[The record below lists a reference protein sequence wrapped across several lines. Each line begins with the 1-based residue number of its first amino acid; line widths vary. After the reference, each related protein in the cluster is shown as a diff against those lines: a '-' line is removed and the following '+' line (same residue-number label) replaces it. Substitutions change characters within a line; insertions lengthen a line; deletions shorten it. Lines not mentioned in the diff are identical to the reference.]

1 MQFAPVMTCPR
12 VPRRTGPR
20 KLLRELGLLPHR
32 KTARRWVVTTHNPS
46 SHDWSPTPAGEPLA
60 KLRFL
65 ARCLAFWFIYFTLL
79 RVAFLGYHLAES
91 RALTA
96 GVLAGL
102 LLRGAR
108 MDISAAGY
116 LAIIPTLLLAVAPL
130 IPARAMRTTFRA
142 YSYVAIFF
150 AAVLA
155 TTDLDIFAK
164 WGARVD
170 SSLLP
175 YLRTPSEAA
184 ASAES
189 SPLVWLVVILIAL
202 IAIGIYGYDKIVD
215 AHLAKAQGG
224 RLSRTTLPLLLTGVL
239 LLVPIRGGVQ
249 WTPLNPSSTYF
260 SHSDFANQAG
270 LNVAWNFLHSLTLR
284 DYRTTNPY
292 ASAITEPEARRLV
305 DSLLHT
311 SDASTRK
318 LLRVTRPNV
327 IVIIWESG
335 TAKVIQR
342 LSGLAGITPHFD
354 SLSHTGVL
362 FDAIYASGNRSAKG
376 LAAIL
381 SGWPAQAN
389 APILSSPARAARLP
403 GLAEDLARAGYH
415 TAFYYGGEL
424 EFADFKSYLVA
435 HGFDRI
441 VGENDFDRRD
451 WSSKW
456 GAHDHVVLA
465 RLFADVRTFPRPFF
479 ATLFTL
485 SSHEPYDVP
494 MEPVIAG
501 ATEQSKFLN
510 AHIYTDRSL
519 GAFIAKASR
528 EAWWDSTL
536 VVIIADHGHPLPKLP
551 PLAGESASM
560 LYHIPMLWLG
570 GALAVRDT
578 VVNVVGS
585 QVDVAPTLLA
595 QLGLA
600 HEQYKWGKNL
610 LAADVRPFAFFSY
623 LDGFGWVDARGRM
636 VYGYNTRQ
644 VMQRT
649 PGANDGQV
657 RAGEA
662 YQRLS
667 YQDFLG
673 R

>member
-1 MQFAPVMTCPR
+1 MSAPVPFLAVPPR
-12 VPRRTGPR
+12 VPNGY
-20 KLLRELGLLPHR
+20 
-32 KTARRWVVTTHNPS
+32 
-46 SHDWSPTPAGEPLA
+46 GEPLA

-65 ARCLAFWFIYFTLL
+65 ARYLAFWLLFFTLL
-79 RVAFLGYHLAES
+79 RLVFLAYHAAET
-91 RALTA
+91 RALGA
-96 GVLAGL
+96 GTVAGM
-102 LLRGAR
+102 LLRGVR
-108 MDISAAGY
+108 MDLSAASY
-116 LAIIPTLLLAVAPL
+116 LALIPLVILAFAPL
-130 IPARAMRTTFRA
+130 IPPRALTFVLRA
-142 YSYVAIFF
+142 YTAIAIFI

-155 TTDLDIFAK
+155 TTDVEIFSK

-175 YLRTPSEAA
+175 YLRTPAEAA

-189 SPLVWLVVILIAL
+189 SPLVRLVLILLAL
-202 IAIGIYGYDKIVD
+202 IAIGLWGYRQLVD
-215 AHLAKAQGG
+215 RYRGEAPGG
-224 RLSRTTLPLLLTGVL
+224 RVLRTAPPLLLTGVL
-239 LLVPIRGGVQ
+239 LLVPIRGGLQ

-284 DYRTTNPY
+284 DYRTSNPY
-292 ASAITEPEARRLV
+292 AGAIGAKEARALV

-311 SDASTRK
+311 SDATTRH
-318 LLRVTRPNV
+318 LLRTAKPNV
-327 IVIIWESG
+327 ILIIWESA
-335 TAKVIQR
+335 TAKVIAR
-342 LSGLAGITPHFD
+342 LGGLPGITPHFD
-354 SLSHTGVL
+354 SLTHTGVL
-362 FDAIYASGNRSAKG
+362 FDSMYASGNRSSKG

-403 GLAEDLARAGYH
+403 GLAEDMSRAGFY

-424 EFADFKSYLVA
+424 EFADFQSYLVA

-441 VGENDFDRRD
+441 IGEQDFDRKD

-465 RLFADVRTFPRPFF
+465 RLLADARTLRRPFF

-494 MEPVIAG
+494 MAPVIQG
-501 ATEQSKFLN
+501 NTEQAHFLN

-519 GAFIAKASR
+519 GNFIAAAKR
-528 EAWWDSTL
+528 EPWWDSTL
-536 VVIIADHGHPLPKLP
+536 VIIIADHGHPLPKLP
-551 PLAGESASM
+551 PLAGEQASR

-578 VVNVVGS
+578 VVTVIGS

-600 HEQYKWGKNL
+600 HAQYKWGKNL
-610 LAADVRPFAFFSY
+610 LAADVQPFAFFSY
-623 LDGFGWVDARGRM
+623 LDGFGWVDARGRL

-649 PGANDGQV
+649 PGADERAV

-662 YQRLS
+662 YQRLT

>member
-1 MQFAPVMTCPR
+1 MTASRALATQADLVNAP
-12 VPRRTGPR
+12 
-20 KLLRELGLLPHR
+20 
-32 KTARRWVVTTHNPS
+32 
-46 SHDWSPTPAGEPLA
+46 GEPLP

-65 ARCLAFWFIYFTLL
+65 ARYLAFWFVFFTLL
-79 RVAFLGYHLAES
+79 RLAFLAYHAQETSTLG
-91 RALTA
+91 A
-96 GVLAGL
+96 GTVAGL
-102 LLRGAR
+102 LVRGAR
-108 MDISAAGY
+108 MDISAASY
-116 LAIIPTLLLAVAPL
+116 LALVPVLLLAFAPL
-130 IPARAMRTTFRA
+130 IPARAMLLVLRA
-142 YSYVAIFF
+142 YSYLAI
-150 AAVLA
+150 AITSILA
-155 TTDLDIFAK
+155 TTDFELFSK
-164 WGARVD
+164 WGSRVD
-170 SSLLP
+170 ATLLP
-175 YLRTPSEAA
+175 YLRTPREAA

-189 SPLVWLVVILIAL
+189 SPVALLALLLLVI
-202 IAIGIYGYDKIVD
+202 IAIAVWTYRRIVERHV
-215 AHLAKAQGG
+215 AEAPGG
-224 RLSRTTLPLLLTGVL
+224 RLVRTALPLLLTGLL

-270 LNVAWNFLHSLTLR
+270 LNVAWNFLHSLTIR
-284 DYRTTNPY
+284 DYRTSNPY
-292 ASAITEPEARRLV
+292 AAAITEREARQLV
-305 DSLLHT
+305 DSLLRT
-311 SDASTRK
+311 NDATTRHV
-318 LLRVTRPNV
+318 LRVARPNI
-327 IVIIWESG
+327 IVIIWESA

-342 LSGLAGITPHFD
+342 LGGLPNVTPRFD

-389 APILSSPARAARLP
+389 APILSSPSRAARLP
-403 GLAEDLARAGYH
+403 GLAEDLAHAGYY
-415 TAFYYGGEL
+415 TGFYYGGEL

-441 VGENDFDRRD
+441 VGEQDFDRKD

-456 GAHDHVVLA
+456 GAHDHVVLT
-465 RLFADVRTFPRPFF
+465 RLVTDARTFRRPFF

-494 MEPVIAG
+494 MPPVVPG
-501 ATEQSKFLN
+501 ASEQSHFLN
-510 AHIYTDRSL
+510 AHIYADRSI
-519 GAFIAKASR
+519 GNFIAAASR
-528 EAWWDSTL
+528 EPWWDSTL

-551 PLAGESASM
+551 QPAGEAASQ

-578 VVNVVGS
+578 VIGVVGS

-600 HEQYKWGKNL
+600 HAQYKWGKNL
-610 LAADVRPFAFFSY
+610 LAADVQPFAFFSY
-623 LDGFGWVDARGRM
+623 LDGFGWVDARGRL

-649 PGANDGQV
+649 PNADDHAV

-662 YQRLS
+662 YQRLT

>member
-1 MQFAPVMTCPR
+1 MNAAGDFAILMPPGR
-12 VPRRTGPR
+12 
-20 KLLRELGLLPHR
+20 
-32 KTARRWVVTTHNPS
+32 AS
-46 SHDWSPTPAGEPLA
+46 GEPLA

-65 ARCLAFWFIYFTLL
+65 FRYIAFWFLFFALL
-79 RVAFLGYHLAES
+79 RIAFLAYHRAETAS
-91 RALTA
+91 LDAATIA
-96 GVLAGL
+96 GVLV
-102 LLRGAR
+102 RGAR
-108 MDISAAGY
+108 MDVSAASY
-116 LAIIPTLLLAVAPL
+116 LALVPVILLAFAPL
-130 IPARAMRTTFRA
+130 IPARALALVLRA
-142 YSYVAIFF
+142 YSYLAIFIASLL
-150 AAVLA
+150 AAV
-155 TTDLDIFAK
+155 DLELFAK
-164 WGARVD
+164 WGSRVD
-170 SSLLP
+170 STLLP
-175 YLRTPSEAA
+175 YLRTPREAA

-189 SPLVWLVVILIAL
+189 SPVALLALLMIAFIAL
-202 IAIGIYGYDKIVD
+202 GVWGYRRMVERHV
-215 AHLAKAQGG
+215 AEATGG
-224 RLSRTTLPLLLTGVL
+224 RLLRTALPLLLTGVL
-239 LLVPIRGGVQ
+239 LLVPIRGGLQ

-292 ASAITEPEARRLV
+292 ASAIPQPEARLLV

-311 SDASTRK
+311 TDGTTRP
-318 LLRVTRPNV
+318 LLRMPRPN
-327 IVIIWESG
+327 IILIIWESA
-335 TAKVIQR
+335 TAKVVKR
-342 LSGLAGITPHFD
+342 LGGLPGVTTHFD

-381 SGWPAQAN
+381 SGWPAQSN

-403 GLAEDLARAGYH
+403 GLAADMTRAGYH
-415 TAFYYGGEL
+415 TSFYYGGEL

-441 VGENDFDRRD
+441 IGEQDFDRKD

-465 RLFADVRTFPRPFF
+465 RMLSDTRTAARPFF
-479 ATLFTL
+479 TALFTL

-494 MEPVIAG
+494 MAPVIGGTSEEAH
-501 ATEQSKFLN
+501 FLN
-510 AHIYTDRSL
+510 AHVYADRSI
-519 GAFIAKASR
+519 GTFIANASR
-528 EAWWDSTL
+528 EPWWDSTL

-551 PLAGESASM
+551 APAGELASQ

-578 VVNVVGS
+578 VITVVGS

-595 QLGLA
+595 QMGLSHA
-600 HEQYKWGKNL
+600 SYKWGKNL
-610 LAADVRPFAFFSY
+610 LAADVQPFAFFSY
-623 LDGFGWVDARGRM
+623 LDGFGWVDARGRL
-636 VYGYNTRQ
+636 VYSYNTHQ

-649 PGANDGQV
+649 PGADERAV

-662 YQRLS
+662 YQRLT

>member
-1 MQFAPVMTCPR
+1 VI
-12 VPRRTGPR
+12 V
-20 KLLRELGLLPHR
+20 GLL
-32 KTARRWVVTTHNPS
+32 V
-46 SHDWSPTPAGEPLA
+46 
-60 KLRFL
+60 
-65 ARCLAFWFIYFTLL
+65 
-79 RVAFLGYHLAES
+79 
-91 RALTA
+91 
-96 GVLAGL
+96 
-102 LLRGAR
+102 RGAR

-116 LAIIPTLLLAVAPL
+116 LAIVPTLLLAFAPL
-130 IPARAMRTTFRA
+130 IPARALTAVIRA
-142 YSYVAIFF
+142 YSYFAIAF
-150 AAVLA
+150 AALLA
-155 TTDLDIFAK
+155 TTDVELFSK

-189 SPLVWLVVILIAL
+189 SPIALLVLLLIAL
-202 IAIGIYGYDKIVD
+202 VALGVFGYRQIVD
-215 AHLAKAQGG
+215 AHAAEAPGG
-224 RLSRTTLPLLLTGVL
+224 RLVRTALPLLLTGVL
-239 LLVPIRGGVQ
+239 LVVPIRGGVQ

-284 DYRTTNPY
+284 DYRTSNPY
-292 ASAITEPEARRLV
+292 AQAIGEQDARRVV
-305 DSLLHT
+305 DSLVHT
-311 SDASTRK
+311 TDGTTRQ
-318 LLRVTRPNV
+318 LLRMKQPNV
-327 IVIIWESG
+327 IIIIWESG
-335 TAKVIQR
+335 TAKVVQR
-342 LSGLAGITPHFD
+342 LGGLPNITPHFD
-354 SLSHTGVL
+354 TLSHTGVL
-362 FDAIYASGNRSAKG
+362 FDAMYASGNRSAKG

-381 SGWPAQAN
+381 SGWPAQSN

-403 GLAEDLARAGYH
+403 GLAQDLAHAGYH

-441 VGENDFDRRD
+441 VGENDFDRKD

-465 RLFADVRTFPRPFF
+465 RLLADARTLRRPFF

-494 MEPVIAG
+494 MKPVIEG
-501 ATEQSKFLN
+501 ADEQAKFLN
-510 AHIYTDRSL
+510 AHVYTDRSI
-519 GAFIAKASR
+519 GAFIAQATR
-528 EAWWDSTL
+528 ESWWDSTL
-536 VVIIADHGHPLPKLP
+536 VVIIADHGHPLPRLAQP
-551 PLAGESASM
+551 AGESASQ

-578 VVNVVGS
+578 VVTVVGS

-595 QLGLA
+595 QLGLVHA
-600 HEQYKWGKNL
+600 QYRWGKNL
-610 LAADVRPFAFFSY
+610 LATDALPFAFFSY
-623 LDGFGWVDARGRM
+623 LDGFGWVDARGRL

-649 PGANDGQV
+649 PGADEGAV

-662 YQRLS
+662 YQRLT

>member
-1 MQFAPVMTCPR
+1 MR
-12 VPRRTGPR
+12 GSRSY
-20 KLLRELGLLPHR
+20 H
-32 KTARRWVVTTHNPS
+32 
-46 SHDWSPTPAGEPLA
+46 SPCADRAAGEPIS

-65 ARCLAFWFIYFTLL
+65 SRVIAFWFVYFALL
-79 RVAFLGYHLAES
+79 RAAFLAYHGTETRSLGAPE
-91 RALTA
+91 
-96 GVLAGL
+96 LAGL
-102 LLRGAR
+102 LVRGAR
-108 MDISAAGY
+108 MDISAASY
-116 LAIIPTLLLAVAPL
+116 LALVPVLLLAFAPV
-130 IPARAMRTTFRA
+130 IPARALRTLLRA
-142 YSYVAIFF
+142 YTALALFVA
-150 AAVLA
+150 ALLA
-155 TTDLDIFAK
+155 TVDFELFSR
-164 WGARVD
+164 WGSRVD
-170 SSLLP
+170 ASLLP

-189 SPLVWLVVILIAL
+189 SPIALLALLLVVLIAL
-202 IAIGIYGYDKIVD
+202 GASGYRWLVD
-215 AHLAKAQGG
+215 RHDREATGG
-224 RLSRTTLPLLLTGVL
+224 VLQRTVLPLLLTGLL
-239 LLVPIRGGVQ
+239 LLVPIRGGLQ

-260 SHSDFANQAG
+260 SHTDFANQAG

-284 DYRTTNPY
+284 DYRTANPY
-292 ASAITEPEARRLV
+292 AGAIQEREARLLV

-311 SDASTRK
+311 TDSTTRH
-318 LLRVTRPNV
+318 LLRVRQPNV
-327 IVIIWESG
+327 IIIIWESA
-335 TAKVIQR
+335 TAKVVRR
-342 LSGLAGITPHFD
+342 LGGLPNITPHFD

-381 SGWPAQAN
+381 SGWPAQSN

-403 GLAEDLARAGYH
+403 GLAEEMTHAGYH

-424 EFADFKSYLVA
+424 EFADFRSYLVA

-441 VGENDFDRRD
+441 VGEQDFDRKD

-456 GAHDHVVLA
+456 GAHDHVVLT
-465 RLFADVRTFPRPFF
+465 RLLNDARTFARPFF
-479 ATLFTL
+479 TTLFTL

-494 MEPVIAG
+494 MTPVIG
-501 ATEQSKFLN
+501 GTSEQTHFLN
-510 AHIYTDRSL
+510 AHVYADRSI
-519 GAFIAKASR
+519 GEFVAAASR
-528 EAWWDSTL
+528 ERWWDSTL
-536 VVIIADHGHPLPKLP
+536 VIIIADHGHPLPKLP
-551 PLAGESASM
+551 APPGESASQ

-578 VVNVVGS
+578 VITIVGS

-600 HEQYKWGKNL
+600 HASFRWGKNL
-610 LAADVRPFAFFSY
+610 LAADAQPFAFFSY
-623 LDGFGWVDARGRM
+623 LDGFGWVDAQGRL

-649 PGANDGQV
+649 PGADERSV

-662 YQRLS
+662 YQRLT

>member
-1 MQFAPVMTCPR
+1 MTAAGDFAILMPPGR
-12 VPRRTGPR
+12 
-20 KLLRELGLLPHR
+20 
-32 KTARRWVVTTHNPS
+32 AQ
-46 SHDWSPTPAGEPLA
+46 GEPLA

-65 ARCLAFWFIYFTLL
+65 FRYIAFWFLFFFLL
-79 RVAFLGYHLAES
+79 RVAFLVYHRAES
-91 RALTA
+91 ASLGAGTIA
-96 GVLAGL
+96 GV

-108 MDISAAGY
+108 MDISAASY
-116 LAIIPTLLLAVAPL
+116 LALVPVILLAFAPVIRERIL
-130 IPARAMRTTFRA
+130 ALVLRA
-142 YSYVAIFF
+142 YSYLAIFI
-150 AAVLA
+150 AALLA
-155 TTDLDIFAK
+155 TVDFELFSK
-164 WGARVD
+164 WGSRVD
-170 SSLLP
+170 STLLP
-175 YLRTPSEAA
+175 YLRTPREAA

-189 SPLVWLVVILIAL
+189 SPVALLALLLIAL
-202 IAIGIYGYDKIVD
+202 VAVGAWCYRRMVDSHVAEAI
-215 AHLAKAQGG
+215 GG
-224 RLSRTTLPLLLTGVL
+224 RLLRTMLPLLLAGVL
-239 LLVPIRGGVQ
+239 LLVPIRGGLQ

-284 DYRTTNPY
+284 DYRTANPY
-292 ASAITEPEARRLV
+292 ASTIPEPEARLLV

-311 SDASTRK
+311 TDGTTRH
-318 LLRVTRPNV
+318 LLRLQKPNV
-327 IVIIWESG
+327 ILIIWESA
-335 TAKVIQR
+335 TAKVVKR
-342 LSGLAGITPHFD
+342 LGGLPNITTHFD
-354 SLSHTGVL
+354 SLSRTGVL

-381 SGWPAQAN
+381 SGWPAQSN

-403 GLAEDLARAGYH
+403 GLATDMAHAGYH

-441 VGENDFDRRD
+441 IGEQDFDRKD

-465 RLFADVRTFPRPFF
+465 RLFSDTRSAARPFF
-479 ATLFTL
+479 STLFTL

-494 MEPVIAG
+494 MAPAIAG
-501 ATEQSKFLN
+501 TSEEAHFLN
-510 AHIYTDRSL
+510 AHVYADRSI
-519 GAFIAKASR
+519 GNFIAQASH
-528 EAWWDSTL
+528 EPWWDSTL
-536 VVIIADHGHPLPKLP
+536 VIIIADHGHPLPKLP
-551 PLAGESASM
+551 APEGESASQ

-578 VVNVVGS
+578 VITVVGS

-595 QLGLA
+595 QLGRSHA
-600 HEQYKWGKNL
+600 SFKWGKNL
-610 LAADVRPFAFFSY
+610 LAADVQPFAFFSY
-623 LDGFGWVDARGRM
+623 LDGFGWVDARGRL
-636 VYGYNTRQ
+636 VYSYNTHQ

-649 PGANDGQV
+649 PGADERAV

-662 YQRLS
+662 YQRLT

>member
-1 MQFAPVMTCPR
+1 EAPGGR
-12 VPRRTGPR
+12 V
-20 KLLRELGLLPHR
+20 
-32 KTARRWVVTTHNPS
+32 
-46 SHDWSPTPAGEPLA
+46 
-60 KLRFL
+60 
-65 ARCLAFWFIYFTLL
+65 
-79 RVAFLGYHLAES
+79 
-91 RALTA
+91 
-96 GVLAGL
+96 
-102 LLRGAR
+102 
-108 MDISAAGY
+108 
-116 LAIIPTLLLAVAPL
+116 
-130 IPARAMRTTFRA
+130 MRTA
-142 YSYVAIFF
+142 
-150 AAVLA
+150 
-155 TTDLDIFAK
+155 
-164 WGARVD
+164 
-170 SSLLP
+170 P
-175 YLRTPSEAA
+175 
-184 ASAES
+184 
-189 SPLVWLVVILIAL
+189 
-202 IAIGIYGYDKIVD
+202 
-215 AHLAKAQGG
+215 
-224 RLSRTTLPLLLTGVL
+224 PLLLTGLL

-292 ASAITEPEARRLV
+292 AAAITEPEARRLV

-311 SDASTRK
+311 SDATTRR
-318 LLRVTRPNV
+318 LLRVARPNV
-327 IVIIWESG
+327 IVIIWESA

-342 LSGLAGITPHFD
+342 LGGMPTVTPRFD

-362 FDAIYASGNRSAKG
+362 FDAMYASGNRSAKG

-389 APILSSPARAARLP
+389 APILSSPSRAARLP
-403 GLAEDLARAGYH
+403 GLAEDMAHAGYY

-441 VGENDFDRRD
+441 VGEQDFDRKD

-465 RLFADVRTFPRPFF
+465 RLLADARSFRRPFF
-479 ATLFTL
+479 TTLFTL

-494 MEPVIAG
+494 MTPVIPG
-501 ATEQSKFLN
+501 ASEQSRFLN
-510 AHIYTDRSL
+510 AHVYADRSI
-519 GAFIAKASR
+519 GDFIAAASR
-528 EAWWDSTL
+528 EPWWDSTL

-551 PLAGESASM
+551 PPPGESASQ

-578 VVNVVGS
+578 VVSVVGS

-595 QLGLA
+595 ELGLA
-600 HEQYKWGKNL
+600 HAQYKWGKNL
-610 LAADVRPFAFFSY
+610 LAADVQPFAFFSY
-623 LDGFGWVDARGRM
+623 LDGFGWVDARGRL
-636 VYGYNTRQ
+636 VYGYNTRE

-649 PGANDGQV
+649 PNADDRAV

-662 YQRLS
+662 YQRLT

>member
-1 MQFAPVMTCPR
+1 V
-12 VPRRTGPR
+12 
-20 KLLRELGLLPHR
+20 
-32 KTARRWVVTTHNPS
+32 TASPS
-46 SHDWSPTPAGEPLA
+46 LHLGEPLA

-65 ARCLAFWFIYFTLL
+65 LRFLAFWFLFFTLL
-79 RVAFLGYHLAES
+79 RALFLAYHAAETPQLS
-91 RALTA
+91 A
-96 GVLAGL
+96 GVIFSLLA
-102 LLRGAR
+102 RGAR
-108 MDISAAGY
+108 MDLSAASY
-116 LAIIPTLLLAVAPL
+116 LALLPTLLLAFAPL
-130 IPARAMRTTFRA
+130 IPARAMKVGLRV
-142 YSYVAIFF
+142 YSYLAIGF
-150 AAVLA
+150 AALLA
-155 TTDLDIFAK
+155 TTDLELFSK

-189 SPLVWLVVILIAL
+189 SPIALLALVLIAL
-202 IAIGIYGYDKIVD
+202 IAIGIYGYRKVVD
-215 AHLAKAQGG
+215 AHADEAPGG
-224 RLSRTTLPLLLTGVL
+224 RLYRTALPLLLTGL
-239 LLVPIRGGVQ
+239 LLVVPIRGGLQ

-270 LNVAWNFLHSLTLR
+270 LNVAWNFLHSLTIR
-284 DYRTTNPY
+284 DYRTSNPY
-292 ASAITEPEARRLV
+292 ASAIAEPEARQLV

-311 SDASTRK
+311 TDSTTRR
-318 LLRVTRPNV
+318 LLRVKRPNV
-327 IVIIWESG
+327 ILIIWESG
-335 TAKVIQR
+335 TAKVVQR
-342 LSGLAGITPHFD
+342 LGGLPNITPHFD
-354 SLSHTGVL
+354 ALSHTGVL

-403 GLAEDLARAGYH
+403 GLAEDLAHTGYH
-415 TAFYYGGEL
+415 TGFYYGGEL

-441 VGENDFDRRD
+441 VGENDFDRKD

-465 RLFADVRTFPRPFF
+465 RLLADARTFPRPFF
-479 ATLFTL
+479 TVLFTL

-494 MEPVIAG
+494 MKTEIAG
-501 ATEQSKFLN
+501 STEQSRFLN
-510 AHIYTDRSL
+510 AHVYTDRSL
-519 GAFIAKASR
+519 GNFIAAATHES
-528 EAWWDSTL
+528 WWDSAL
-536 VVIIADHGHPLPKLP
+536 VIIIADHGHPLPKLP
-551 PLAGESASM
+551 PPAGEEASQ

-578 VVNVVGS
+578 VVTVVGS

-600 HEQYKWGKNL
+600 HAQYKWGKNL

-623 LDGFGWVDARGRM
+623 LDGFGWVDARGRI

-649 PGANDGQV
+649 PGADQREV

-662 YQRLS
+662 YQRLT
-667 YQDFLG
+667 YQDFLA

>member
-1 MQFAPVMTCPR
+1 MTALPAAPGR
-12 VPRRTGPR
+12 HAEA
-20 KLLRELGLLPHR
+20 L
-32 KTARRWVVTTHNPS
+32 
-46 SHDWSPTPAGEPLA
+46 DGEPLA

-65 ARCLAFWFIYFTLL
+65 CRYIAFWFLFFALL
-79 RVAFLGYHLAES
+79 RVVFLVYHAPDTASLDS
-91 RALTA
+91 RVIAD
-96 GVLAGL
+96 L

-108 MDISAAGY
+108 MDISAASY
-116 LAIIPTLLLAVAPL
+116 LALIPTLLLAVAPV
-130 IPARAMRTTFRA
+130 IPARGLTVALRA
-142 YSYVAIFF
+142 YSVLAVAIAALL
-150 AAVLA
+150 AAVDVEL
-155 TTDLDIFAK
+155 FSK

-170 SSLLP
+170 ASLLP

-189 SPLVWLVVILIAL
+189 SPIALLALLLLAL
-202 IAIGIYGYDKIVD
+202 IAIGSYGYMKLVD
-215 AHLAKAQGG
+215 THVVEAAGG
-224 RLSRTTLPLLLTGVL
+224 RLLRTAPPLLLSGLL
-239 LLVPIRGGVQ
+239 LLVPIRGGLQ

-292 ASAITEPEARRLV
+292 ASAIAEPEARALV
-305 DSLLHT
+305 DSLLRT
-311 SDASTRK
+311 TDSTTHR
-318 LLRVTRPNV
+318 LLRVERPNV
-327 IVIIWESG
+327 ILIIWESA
-335 TAKVIQR
+335 TAKVMQR
-342 LSGLAGITPHFD
+342 LGGLPNITPHFD

-381 SGWPAQAN
+381 SGWPAQAD
-389 APILSSPARAARLP
+389 APILSYPARAARLP
-403 GLAEDLARAGYH
+403 GLAEDFAHVGYH

-424 EFADFKSYLVA
+424 EFADIKSYLVA

-441 VGENDFDRRD
+441 VGENDFDRKD
-451 WSSKW
+451 WGSKW

-465 RLFADVRTFPRPFF
+465 RLLADARTFGRPFF

-494 MEPVIAG
+494 MPPVFAG
-501 ATEQSKFLN
+501 EDEQAHFLN

-519 GAFIAKASR
+519 GDFIARASR
-528 EAWWDSTL
+528 EPWWDSTL
-536 VVIIADHGHPLPKLP
+536 VILIADHGHPLPELT
-551 PLAGESASM
+551 PLAGETASQ

-578 VVNVVGS
+578 VVTVVGS

-595 QLGLA
+595 QLGIA
-600 HEQYKWGKNL
+600 HAQYKWGKNL
-610 LAADVRPFAFFSY
+610 LAADVQPFAFFSY

-649 PGANDGQV
+649 PGADERAV

-662 YQRLS
+662 YQRLTF
-667 YQDFLG
+667 QDALG

>member
-1 MQFAPVMTCPR
+1 V
-12 VPRRTGPR
+12 
-20 KLLRELGLLPHR
+20 
-32 KTARRWVVTTHNPS
+32 TA
-46 SHDWSPTPAGEPLA
+46 SPTGAARDAPIDHGEPLE

-65 ARCLAFWFIYFTLL
+65 LRYIAFWFLFFTLL
-79 RVAFLGYHLAES
+79 RALFLGYHAAETTQLS
-91 RALTA
+91 A
-96 GVLAGL
+96 GVILGL
-102 LLRGAR
+102 LARGAR
-108 MDISAAGY
+108 MDISAASY
-116 LAIIPTLLLAVAPL
+116 LALVPTLLLAFAPL
-130 IPARAMRTTFRA
+130 VPARALRVGLRA
-142 YSYVAIFF
+142 YGYLAIGF
-150 AAVLA
+150 AALLA
-155 TTDLDIFAK
+155 ATDLELFSK

-189 SPLVWLVVILIAL
+189 SPIALLAILLIAL
-202 IAIGIYGYDKIVD
+202 IAIGIYGYEKFVD
-215 AHLAKAQGG
+215 AHAGEAPGG
-224 RLSRTTLPLLLTGVL
+224 RLYRTAPPLLLTGL
-239 LLVPIRGGVQ
+239 LLVVPIRGGLQ

-260 SHSDFANQAG
+260 SQSDFANQAG
-270 LNVAWNFLHSLTLR
+270 LNVAWNFLHSLTIR
-284 DYRTTNPY
+284 DYRTANPY
-292 ASAITEPEARRLV
+292 ASAIAEPEAREIV

-311 SDASTRK
+311 TDSTTRR
-318 LLRVTRPNV
+318 LLRVKQPNV
-327 IVIIWESG
+327 ILIIWESG
-335 TAKVIQR
+335 TAKVVQR
-342 LSGLAGITPHFD
+342 LGGLPNITPHFD

-403 GLAEDLARAGYH
+403 GLAEDFASAGYH

-441 VGENDFDRRD
+441 VGENDFDRKD

-465 RLFADVRTFPRPFF
+465 RLLDDARTFPRPFF
-479 ATLFTL
+479 TVLFTL

-494 MEPVIAG
+494 MQAEIAG
-501 ATEQSKFLN
+501 SSEQSRFLN
-510 AHIYTDRSL
+510 AHVYTDRSL
-519 GAFIAKASR
+519 GNFISAATHES
-528 EAWWDSTL
+528 WWDNTL
-536 VVIIADHGHPLPKLP
+536 VIIIADHGHPLPKLP
-551 PLAGESASM
+551 APAGEAASQ

-570 GALAVRDT
+570 GALAAHDT
-578 VVNVVGS
+578 VITVVGS

-600 HEQYKWGKNL
+600 HTQYKWGKNL

-649 PGANDGQV
+649 PGADQREV

-662 YQRLS
+662 YQRLT

>member
-1 MQFAPVMTCPR
+1 MTAPQR
-12 VPRRTGPR
+12 ASSRRAMP
-20 KLLRELGLLPHR
+20 LP
-32 KTARRWVVTTHNPS
+32 
-46 SHDWSPTPAGEPLA
+46 GEPLL

-65 ARCLAFWFIYFTLL
+65 ARYIGFWFLYFALL
-79 RVAFLGYHLAES
+79 RVLFLAYHATES
-91 RALTA
+91 AQLGA
-96 GVLAGL
+96 GVITGL
-102 LLRGAR
+102 LVRGAR
-108 MDISAAGY
+108 MDISAASY
-116 LAIIPTLLLAVAPL
+116 LAVIPTLLLAFAPL
-130 IPARAMRTTFRA
+130 VPARALTTVFRA
-142 YSYVAIFF
+142 YSYLAIAI
-150 AAVLA
+150 AALLA
-155 TTDLDIFAK
+155 TTDVELFSK

-189 SPLVWLVVILIAL
+189 SPIALLVLLLLAL
-202 IAIGIYGYDKIVD
+202 IAIGIFGYKRIVD
-215 AHLAKAQGG
+215 AHGAEAPGG
-224 RLSRTTLPLLLTGVL
+224 RLTRTAPPLLLTGVL
-239 LLVPIRGGVQ
+239 LLVPIRGGLQ

-270 LNVAWNFLHSLTLR
+270 LNVAWNFLHSLTIR
-284 DYRTTNPY
+284 DYRTSNPY
-292 ASAITEPEARRLV
+292 AQAIGEPDARRVV

-311 SDASTRK
+311 TDSTTRH
-318 LLRVTRPNV
+318 LLRVKQPNV
-327 IVIIWESG
+327 IIIIWESG
-335 TAKVIQR
+335 TAKVVQR
-342 LSGLAGITPHFD
+342 LGGLPNITPHFD
-354 SLSHTGVL
+354 SLSHSGVL
-362 FDAIYASGNRSAKG
+362 FDAIYASGNRSEKG

-403 GLAEDLARAGYH
+403 GLADDLAHDGYH

-424 EFADFKSYLVA
+424 EFADFESYLVG

-441 VGENDFDRRD
+441 VGENDFDRKD

-465 RLFADVRTFPRPFF
+465 RLLADARTFQRPFF

-494 MEPVIAG
+494 MQPVIEG
-501 ATEQSKFLN
+501 ASEQSKFLN

-519 GAFIAKASR
+519 GAFIAQASR
-528 EAWWDSTL
+528 EQWWDSTL
-536 VVIIADHGHPLPKLP
+536 VVLIADHGHPLPKLP
-551 PLAGESASM
+551 PPAGESASQ

-578 VVNVVGS
+578 VVTVVGS

-600 HEQYKWGKNL
+600 HAQYKWGKNL
-610 LAADVRPFAFFSY
+610 LAADVQPFAFFSY
-623 LDGFGWVDARGRM
+623 LDGFGWVDARGRL

-644 VMQRT
+644 VMQQT
-649 PGANDGQV
+649 PGADEGAV

-662 YQRLS
+662 YQRLT

>member
-1 MQFAPVMTCPR
+1 MTS
-12 VPRRTGPR
+12 
-20 KLLRELGLLPHR
+20 
-32 KTARRWVVTTHNPS
+32 ARP
-46 SHDWSPTPAGEPLA
+46 DGEPLA

-65 ARCLAFWFIYFTLL
+65 LRYALFWFLLFTLL
-79 RVAFLGYHLAES
+79 RVAFLVYHAPES
-91 RALTA
+91 AQLRAA
-96 GVLAGL
+96 DIAGL
-102 LLRGAR
+102 LVRGAR
-108 MDISAAGY
+108 MDLSAAAY
-116 LAIIPTLLLAVAPL
+116 LLVIPTILLAFAPL
-130 IPARAMRTTFRA
+130 IPARALRAILRA
-142 YSYVAIFF
+142 YTCLAIVI
-150 AAVLA
+150 AALLA
-155 TTDLDIFAK
+155 TVDFELFSK

-170 SSLLP
+170 ATLLP
-175 YLRTPSEAA
+175 YLRTPREAA

-189 SPLVWLVVILIAL
+189 SPIALLALLLVALIAL
-202 IAIGIYGYDKIVD
+202 GVWGWFRFVD
-215 AHLAKAQGG
+215 RHVAEARGG
-224 RLSRTTLPLLLTGVL
+224 RLLRTAPPLLLGCIL
-239 LLVPIRGGVQ
+239 LLVPIRGGLQ

-270 LNVAWNFLHSLTLR
+270 LNVAWNFLHSLTIR

-292 ASAITEPEARRLV
+292 ASAIGEAGARLLV

-311 SDASTRK
+311 TDSTTRH
-318 LLRVTRPNV
+318 LLRMKQPN
-327 IVIIWESG
+327 IILIIWESG
-335 TAKVIQR
+335 TAKIIQR
-342 LSGLAGITPHFD
+342 LGGLPGITPRVD

-381 SGWPAQAN
+381 SGWPAQSN
-389 APILSSPARAARLP
+389 APILSSLARAARLP
-403 GLAEDLARAGYH
+403 GLAEDMAGAGYH
-415 TAFYYGGEL
+415 TSFYYGGEL

-441 VGENDFDRRD
+441 VGEQDFARSDR
-451 WSSKW
+451 SSKW
-456 GAHDHVVLA
+456 GAHDHVVLG
-465 RLFADVRTFPRPFF
+465 RLLSDSRSFRRPFF

-494 MEPVIAG
+494 MQPVIRG
-501 ATEQSKFLN
+501 TTEQVHFLN
-510 AHIYTDRSL
+510 AQLYTDRSL
-519 GAFIAKASR
+519 GNFMTAASR
-528 EAWWDSTL
+528 ESWWDSTL
-536 VVIIADHGHPLPKLP
+536 VILIADHGHPLPKLP
-551 PLAGESASM
+551 PPAGEWASQ

-578 VVNVVGS
+578 VITVVGS

-595 QLGLA
+595 QLGRPHA
-600 HEQYKWGKNL
+600 QYKWGKNL

-623 LDGFGWVDARGRM
+623 LDGFGWVDAHGRL

-649 PGANDGQV
+649 PRADEGAV